1 MANADSSFR
10 QACARRRSHSG
21 AKEAFRERR
30 WRAQRPPKVRVPR
43 EQPEVSRHVWKT
55 KKGKKK
61 KIKYKRTRKICSP
74 SIIEYSPAFR
84 RLLRE
89 SLFLQLRV
97 HSCVHV
103 CVCVFSPSPFKVQE
117 RV

>member
-1 MANADSSFR
+1 MASAGSSFR

-30 WRAQRPPKVRVPR
+30 WRAQRPPKAHVPR

-61 KIKYKRTRKICSP
+61 KRQNTNAQVKSV
-74 SIIEYSPAFR
+74 
-84 RLLRE
+84 LLA
-89 SLFLQLRV
+89 Q
-97 HSCVHV
+97 
-103 CVCVFSPSPFKVQE
+103 
-117 RV
+117 